1 MSIPKRQTQQARRHA
16 RVDGI
21 PFVLPVNS
29 EDSPALMA
37 GFTCDGDAAQALL
50 PGNELHAVRL
60 PNGRGLFIVTVI
72 DYRTTDIG
80 RYVEYSIALACTMG
94 AKPRGLIGSVLRM
107 KHAGTGQY
115 VWDLPVSSLISVKG
129 GKGIWGM
136 PKHQANLDFRVDE
149 HSMSSQYDLDG
160 KLCMRITVDRPHGPK
175 IPLNK
180 VAAVNWCQFRGMLMK
195 SSIYFTD
202 RAEVAV
208 GPFAKAQL
216 LIGDHPRMDPLRTL
230 DMSSKALFTACLPHS
245 KGVLDDHFESWF
257 ITSPKAIDS
266 DERWG
271 GDGLDSVHDLPNSTE
286 WLDPPTAS
294 GRLASEGPPPE
305 RLEGT
310 G

>member
-1 MSIPKRQTQQARRHA
+1 
-16 RVDGI
+16 
-21 PFVLPVNS
+21 
-29 EDSPALMA
+29 MA

-80 RYVEYSIALACTMG
+80 RYVEYSIALGDEGCKAPQLDRIYRAHEACRDRSVCMG
-94 AKPRGLIGSVLRM
+94 SARQL
-107 KHAGTGQY
+107 T
-115 VWDLPVSSLISVKG
+115 DLG
-129 GKGIWGM
+129 EGWKGIWGM
-136 PKHQANLDFRVDE
+136 PKHQANLDFHVDFALHVE
-149 HSMSSQYDLDG
+149 LDDPDG

-180 VAAVNWCQFRGMLMK
+180 VGAVNWCQFRGMLMK

-216 LIGDHPRMDPLRTL
+216 LIGDHPRTGPLRTL
-230 DMSSKALFTACLPHS
+230 DMSSKALLTACLPHS

-257 ITSPKAIDS
+257 ITSPKAIDA
-266 DERWG
+266 DEPWG
-271 GDGLDSVHDLPNSTE
+271 GDGLDSVYGLPNSTE

-294 GRLASEGPPPE
+294 GRLTPQGLPPDE
-305 RLEGT
+305 LEGT
-310 G
+310 